1 MQQDLVLQTYL
12 FCPVSLDY
20 FKWKKFNCKFIFF
33 FFILIIFSFKILRL
47 LQFNSVSIIV
57 SSSTPPTHFH
67 HHHPHHT
74 NIPPDQSTHHQL
86 GKLMFVC
93 FCRFGQEACGR
104 ARQDKRR
111 ALYCLAKNIMEGHTG
126 RLPHICVHQSK
137 RKCQK
142 IRQ

>member
-1 MQQDLVLQTYL
+1 MQQNLVLQTYL

-67 HHHPHHT
+67 HHHHT
-74 NIPPDQSTHHQL
+74 NIPPYQSTHHEL

-93 FCRFGQEACGR
+93 LSRFGQEACGR

-111 ALYCLAKNIMEGHTG
+111 ALYCWAKNIMEGHTG